1 MGTVSGRVAL
11 APFAHDWVGG
21 DIDGLAQ
28 LADTLDGYVP
38 QVGGVAAILTARAWE
53 VVGPAGWQGTAASAF
68 TAAWERDSRI
78 AAATGVFAG
87 QIAKTVGWLA
97 TTLSQ
102 IEAGLE
108 RGAEEASAHGV
119 PIYANGA
126 PGCAPPGGAGQP
138 TAQQWLSA
146 YQTFYQECMQA
157 AQTAREEAAGML
169 LTMDRQIVDG
179 PSSSPADIGSNANTI
194 ADLLYGL
201 LAGKKAPQVE
211 DVIKAIQKA
220 WYGSGSHT
228 AVSHPGSDP
237 EPHSDADPDA
247 DPFDFKSLK
256 AIDSLSA
263 AIGALLNTYDDVH
276 DHHKPLLQALGVE
289 SAAAVVGLKFPDIV
303 HALTDVEEIEG
314 GPLSG
319 ETGAGET
326 GTAEG
331 VEAGETA
338 AEGVDPLALVGIAV
352 SDYIH
357 NVYLENGHADVREYG
372 PVMGPLIGISNIQV
386 NTDKDLEGTVTQ
398 GFEMS
403 LGAEAFD
410 ARKEIGGA
418 IERGWD
424 DAEKDPERALPDALP

>member
-1 MGTVSGRVAL
+1 MGTVTGRVAL
-11 APFAHDWVGG
+11 APFAHDWIRG

-28 LADTLDGYVP
+28 LADTLYGYVP

-53 VVGPAGWQGTAASAF
+53 VVGPAGWQGAAASAF

-78 AAATGVFAG
+78 TAATGVFAD
-87 QIAKTVGWLA
+87 QVAKTVGWLA

-108 RGAEEASAHGV
+108 RGADEASAHGV
-119 PIYANGA
+119 PISANGA
-126 PGCAPPGGAGQP
+126 PGYARPGGAGQP

-146 YQTFYQECMQA
+146 YRTFYQECMQA

-169 LTMDRQIVDG
+169 LTMDRQIVEG
-179 PSSSPADIGSNANTI
+179 PSSSLADIGGNVNTI

-201 LAGKKAPQVE
+201 LAGKRAPQVE
-211 DVIKAIQKA
+211 DVIKAIQKG

-237 EPHSDADPDA
+237 EPHSDADP
-247 DPFDFKSLK
+247 FDFKSVK
-256 AIDSLSA
+256 AIDGLSA

-289 SAAAVVGLKFPDIV
+289 SAAAVLGLKFPDIV
-303 HALTDVEEIEG
+303 RALTDVEEIEG

-319 ETGAGET
+319 EAGAGET
-326 GTAEG
+326 GAAEG

-338 AEGVDPLALVGIAV
+338 AEGVDPFALVGIAV

-357 NVYLENGHADVREYG
+357 NAYLENAHADVREYG
-372 PVMGPLIGISNIQV
+372 PVMGPVVGISNIQV

-398 GFEMS
+398 GFKMS
-403 LGAEAFD
+403 LGAETFD
-410 ARKEIGGA
+410 ARKEIAGA